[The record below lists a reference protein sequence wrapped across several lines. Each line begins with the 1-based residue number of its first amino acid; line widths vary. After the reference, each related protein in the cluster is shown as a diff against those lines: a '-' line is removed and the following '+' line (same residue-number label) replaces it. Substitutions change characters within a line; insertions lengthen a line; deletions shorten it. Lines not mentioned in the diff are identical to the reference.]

1 MRAYDPA
8 AGNEAKRIFGK
19 RKGVEIVGSA
29 MAALEG
35 ADALAVV
42 TEWQEFRSPDFAA
55 VKAKLKTPAIF
66 DGRNLYDP
74 AVLKAAGLRIL
85 SDRENG
91 IDTSKARVLVVGD
104 VMLDRYWFG
113 EVSRISPEAPVPVV
127 LIKDEDERL
136 GGAANVAWNCKEL
149 GARIRLLSVVGRDEP
164 GQALER
170 LLRKKGIEA
179 SLHRDRGLSTT
190 QKLRVIGRRQQ
201 LLRIDFEK
209 PPSGE
214 VLASKLEEFKRAL
227 PDCGVVIL
235 SDYGKGG
242 LAHIAVMIKSARR
255 AGKRVLVDPKGDD
268 YLRYKGCSIITP
280 NVAELREVV
289 GRWKDEKDLKSRAQA
304 LRAKLGLE
312 ALLLTRGED
321 GMTLF
326 SRSRILNVK
335 AEAREVFDVTGAG
348 DTVIATLAVM
358 LAAGAGLES
367 AVRIAN
373 RAAGIVVGKL
383 GTATASARG
392 AVPRNELHHR
402 HRRRRLHRLE
412 AGRRPEPA
420 RHHAR

>member
-1 MRAYDPA
+1 M
-8 AGNEAKRIFGK
+8 
-19 RKGVEIVGSA
+19 
-29 MAALEG
+29 
-35 ADALAVV
+35 
-42 TEWQEFRSPDFAA
+42 
-55 VKAKLKTPAIF
+55 
-66 DGRNLYDP
+66 
-74 AVLKAAGLRIL
+74 
-85 SDRENG
+85 
-91 IDTSKARVLVVGD
+91 VVGD

-149 GARIRLLSVVGRDEP
+149 GARTRLLSVVGRDEP

-170 LLRKKGIEA
+170 LLRTKGIEA

-209 PPSGE
+209 PPSRE
-214 VLASKLEEFKRAL
+214 VLATKLEEFKRAL
-227 PDCGVVIL
+227 PECGVVIL

-242 LAHIAVMIKSARR
+242 LAHIAEMIKGARR

-268 YLRYKGCSIITP
+268 YVRYKGCSIITP

-367 AVRIAN
+367 AMRIAN

-383 GTATASARG
+383 GTATASA
-392 AVPRNELHHR
+392 AELF
-402 HRRRRLHRLE
+402 
-412 AGRRPEPA
+412 PK
-420 RHHAR
+420 

>member
-1 MRAYDPA
+1 
-8 AGNEAKRIFGK
+8 
-19 RKGVEIVGSA
+19 
-29 MAALEG
+29 
-35 ADALAVV
+35 
-42 TEWQEFRSPDFAA
+42 
-55 VKAKLKTPAIF
+55 
-66 DGRNLYDP
+66 
-74 AVLKAAGLRIL
+74 
-85 SDRENG
+85 
-91 IDTSKARVLVVGD
+91 
-104 VMLDRYWFG
+104 MLDRYWFG

-149 GARIRLLSVVGRDEP
+149 GARTRLLSVVGRDEP

-209 PPSGE
+209 PPSRE
-214 VLASKLEEFKRAL
+214 VLATKLEEFKRAL

-242 LAHIAVMIKSARR
+242 LAHIAEMIKGARR

-367 AVRIAN
+367 AMRIAN

-383 GTATASARG
+383 GTATASA
-392 AVPRNELHHR
+392 AELF
-402 HRRRRLHRLE
+402 
-412 AGRRPEPA
+412 PK
-420 RHHAR
+420 